1 MIMSTPVMAGA
12 AGKVSSPDAKE
23 IYKEGHDDG
32 YKEGKEAGYS
42 EGAYKE
48 GQKNKQS
55 YEDGYRQGYG
65 AGEKAGYSE
74 GAYKEAKETNEYLKS
89 EIAGLKNQIQ
99 DLYNKVY
106 ELAKKETNVKVTVTV
121 KGDKNA
127 KVKKTV
133 TVNNSGYSPASEPFI
148 NTVTKAPGLDCVIP
162 VGQGGK
168 LVICGTKTRATFVM
182 RETTSAKVDS
192 AKVLAA
198 QVGGS
203 VKNVVETYAPGVRF
217 STAQVDFKVY
227 GAHDG
232 DIYRVYQMVS
242 KGNWQEVQVDDVH
255 EGHVICTVN
264 KTGTFAF
271 IKMN

>member
-1 MIMSTPVMAGA
+1 MSTPVIAGA
-12 AGKVSSPDAKE
+12 TVIRSPAAE
-23 IYKEGHDDG
+23 
-32 YKEGKEAGYS
+32 EAYQRGRA
-42 EGAYKE
+42 EGALEESRKM
-48 GQKNKQS
+48 
-55 YEDGYRQGYG
+55 
-65 AGEKAGYSE
+65 
-74 GAYKEAKETNEYLKS
+74 NEYLKT
-89 EIAGLKNQIQ
+89 EISDLKGQIK

-106 ELAKKETNVKVTVTV
+106 DLAKKQSNVKVTVVV

-127 KVKKTV
+127 KVKKSVSTSN
-133 TVNNSGYSPASEPFI
+133 TGYSPASEPFI
-148 NTVTKAPGLDCVIP
+148 NTVTRAPGLDCVIP

-168 LVICGTKTRATFVM
+168 LIICGKKTRATFVM
-182 RETTSAKVDS
+182 RETTSGKVDS

-198 QVGGS
+198 QIGGS

-232 DIYRVYQMVS
+232 DIYRVYQLVS
-242 KGNWQEVQVDDVH
+242 KGNWQEVQVDEVR

-264 KTGTFAF
+264 KAGTFAF

>member
-1 MIMSTPVMAGA
+1 MIFSTPIMAGA
-12 AGKVSSPDAKE
+12 TVIRSPRAEEAYQRGKA
-23 IYKEGHDDG
+23 
-32 YKEGKEAGYS
+32 
-42 EGAYKE
+42 EGALEESRKM
-48 GQKNKQS
+48 
-55 YEDGYRQGYG
+55 
-65 AGEKAGYSE
+65 
-74 GAYKEAKETNEYLKS
+74 NEYLKT
-89 EIAGLKNQIQ
+89 EITGLKGQIQ

-106 ELAKKETNVKVTVTV
+106 ELAKKQSNVKVTVTV
-121 KGDKNA
+121 KGDGKA

-133 TVNNSGYSPASEPFI
+133 STSNTGYSPASEPFI

-168 LVICGTKTRATFVM
+168 LVICGKTTRATFVM
-182 RETTSAKVDS
+182 RETTSGKVDS

-198 QVGGS
+198 QLGGS

-227 GAHDG
+227 GCHDG
-232 DIYRVYQMVS
+232 DIYRVYQL
-242 KGNWQEVQVDDVH
+242 GANGTWNEVPVNDIH

-264 KTGTFAF
+264 KAGTFAF